1 MNASTLTLGCLVT
14 DYFPEPVTVTWD
26 SGSLRRSTVTFPAAH
41 NLTSSLYTTV
51 SQMTASGEWAK
62 QKFTCSVAHAASTTN
77 KTIHVCA
84 ADFSPPAVRLFHSS
98 CQPNGDDRTVI
109 QLLCLISGYNP
120 DEMEVSWL
128 VDGHKETDS
137 SQHIGPIKQE
147 GKVNSTHTELNITQA
162 DWVSQKTYT
171 CQVSYQGLTFQDH
184 ARKCTE
190 SDPRG
195 VSAYLI
201 PPSPLDLYVHKSPKI
216 ICLVV
221 DLASVDDMTLKWTR
235 ESKLPLQQ
243 DQRVSKRHFNGTY
256 TFMSTLPVDAT
267 DWIEGETYYCTVNHP
282 DLPIPIVRSIS
293 KAPGELQ
300 AKGRWVGLRGRSL
313 ADPTPSAGKRAAPE
327 VYVFPPP
334 EEGQGTMDKFTL
346 TCLIQNFFPADIT
359 VLWLRNDVPVQTD
372 QYTTTWPHRTNGS
385 HHPTFFVFS
394 RLEVS
399 QADWEQKSKFT
410 CQVVHEALIPPRTLK
425 KFVSKAP
432 GK

>member
-1 MNASTLTLGCLVT
+1 MNASSLTLGCLVA

-26 SGSLRRSTVTFPAAH
+26 SGSLKRSTVAFPSAH
-41 NLTSSLYTTV
+41 NPASSLYTTV

-62 QKFTCSVAHAASTTN
+62 QTFTCSVAHAASTTN
-77 KTIHVCA
+77 KTISVCA
-84 ADFSPPAVRLFHSS
+84 ADFSPPTVKLFHSS

-109 QLLCLISGYNP
+109 QLLCLISGYHP

-128 VDGHKETDS
+128 VDGHREADS
-137 SQHIGPIKQE
+137 SQHVGPVRQE
-147 GKVNSTHTELNITQA
+147 GKANSTHSEFNITQA

-171 CQVSYQGLTFQDH
+171 CQVSYRGLTFQDH

-195 VSAYLI
+195 VSTYLI

-216 ICLVV
+216 TCLVV

-235 ESKLPLQQ
+235 ESKLPLPQ

-282 DLPIPIVRSIS
+282 DLPIAIVRSIS
-293 KAPGELQ
+293 KAPG
-300 AKGRWVGLRGRSL
+300 
-313 ADPTPSAGKRAAPE
+313 KRAAPE
-327 VYVFPPP
+327 VHVFPPP
-334 EEGQGTMDKFTL
+334 EEGQGPTDKLTL
-346 TCLIQNFFPADIT
+346 TCLAQNFFPADIS
-359 VLWLRNDVPVQTD
+359 VLWLRNDVAVRTD
-372 QYTTTWPHRTNGS
+372 QYTTTWPRRTSGS
-385 HHPTFFVFS
+385 VPTFFVFS

-399 QADWEQKSKFT
+399 RTDWTLNSKFS
-410 CQVVHEALIPPRTLK
+410 CQVVHEALTQTRTLEK
-425 KFVSKAP
+425 TVSKAP